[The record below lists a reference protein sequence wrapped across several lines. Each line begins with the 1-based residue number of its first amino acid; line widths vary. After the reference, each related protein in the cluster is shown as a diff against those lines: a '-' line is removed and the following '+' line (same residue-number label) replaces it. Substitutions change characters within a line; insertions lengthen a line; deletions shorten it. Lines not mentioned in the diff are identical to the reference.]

1 MTVES
6 SARGAPHA
14 PPKLEALAPLHDLT
28 VRSIRARAVDVR
40 LKQPA
45 VTAAGTF
52 PTFPVVLIDLQADE
66 GVKGSVYIFAY
77 HQFAVKPLVLLIEGL
92 GELIC
97 GRRLRPRDVE
107 ALLQRRLLLLG
118 AQGLA
123 GIALGGLDMAVWDAA
138 ARAANLPL
146 AVLLGADPRPIRA
159 YGTLKTMTPDGAAR
173 DAVNA
178 VAKGFAGVKVKIG
191 GTSVAEDVAVIEA
204 IRREVGPRVAIMA
217 DYNQVLSVPDAIA
230 RGRVLDQYDLAWIEE
245 PTRAYDFEGHAAIAR
260 AVRTP
265 ICIGETWNGVPDA
278 ARSIAAAASDFIMP
292 SIARIGGVTGWLRT
306 AALAE
311 THGIPLCGHAFP
323 EPSLHLLA
331 TSPMAQW
338 LEYADMVETI
348 LLEPMQLRDG
358 CATAPARPGFGLEWD
373 EKAVQNMLT

>member
-1 MTVES
+1 VQPARVPVRYQKRYRADVGKLERTEIHPAWQLRRSGHTSADPHRRHLRAIESGVGSRAGPRKMTVES

-204 IRREVGPRVAIMA
+204 IRREVGPRMAIM
-217 DYNQVLSVPDAIA
+217 
-230 RGRVLDQYDLAWIEE
+230 
-245 PTRAYDFEGHAAIAR
+245 PT
-260 AVRTP
+260 T
-265 ICIGETWNGVPDA
+265 T
-278 ARSIAAAASDFIMP
+278 RSCRYRMRSPAAACWTSTIWP
-292 SIARIGGVTGWLRT
+292 GSKSR
-306 AALAE
+306 
-311 THGIPLCGHAFP
+311 HGPT
-323 EPSLHLLA
+323 
-331 TSPMAQW
+331 TS
-338 LEYADMVETI
+338 
-348 LLEPMQLRDG
+348 RD
-358 CATAPARPGFGLEWD
+358 TRQSPARCVRRSVSARLGTVYRTRLAASPRRPPISSCP
-373 EKAVQNMLT
+373 AS